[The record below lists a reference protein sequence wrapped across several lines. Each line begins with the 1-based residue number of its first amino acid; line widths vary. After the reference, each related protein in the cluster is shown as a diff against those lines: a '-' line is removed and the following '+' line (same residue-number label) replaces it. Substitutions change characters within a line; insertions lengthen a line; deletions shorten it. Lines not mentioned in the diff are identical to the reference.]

1 MKKLFQA
8 LSEFAGPS
16 NHRTSHQEKLVSG
29 LGGFLGILFVT
40 SVTRHFLGADDA
52 TVVIASMGASAV
64 LLFAVPH
71 GPLSQPWALGCG
83 HLISAFIGVSSYQ
96 LVPDMYLAAPAAVG
110 ISITTMYYLRCMHPP
125 GGATALSAVISGP
138 SVHELGYQFM
148 LTPVLLNVLII
159 FSVALAFNF
168 LFPWRRYPS
177 MLMRYGEEKNN
188 EHKPTLEGLGRYQ
201 LESALRQ
208 MDQFID
214 ISPDDLE
221 QIFQLARKQNSE
233 GQLQINQLKLG
244 CYYSNGEIGDNW
256 SVRQIVDESDDRE
269 SEEGLI
275 IYKVVAG
282 KGRPGSGTIRRSDFT
297 QWAKYEVYFNERSWE
312 RVITPVRSEA

>member
-1 MKKLFQA
+1 
-8 LSEFAGPS
+8 
-16 NHRTSHQEKLVSG
+16 
-29 LGGFLGILFVT
+29 
-40 SVTRHFLGADDA
+40 
-52 TVVIASMGASAV
+52 VVIASMGASAV

-83 HLISAFIGVSSYQ
+83 HLISAFIGVSCYQ
-96 LVPDMYLAAPAAVG
+96 LIPDMYLAAPAAVG
-110 ISITTMYYLRCMHPP
+110 VSITIMYYLRCMHPP

-148 LTPVLLNVLII
+148 VTPVLLNVVII

-168 LFPWRRYPS
+168 IFPWRRYPS
-177 MLMRYGEEKNN
+177 MLMRYGEETNN
-188 EHKPTLEGLGRYQ
+188 EYKPTLEGLGRYQ

-214 ISPDDLE
+214 ISSDDLE

-244 CYYSNGEIGDNW
+244 CYYSNGEIGTDW
-256 SVRQIVDESDDRE
+256 SVRQIVDEADDQQ
-269 SEEGLI
+269 SEDGLI

-282 KGRPGSGTIRRSDFT
+282 KGRPGSGSISRNDFV
-297 QWAKYEVYFNERSWE
+297 QWAKYEVFLNERSWE
-312 RVITPVRSEA
+312 RVIAPVHSKRVDNKRGMYP

>member
-8 LSEFAGPS
+8 LSDFAGPS
-16 NHRTSHQEKLVSG
+16 NNRTSHQEKLISG
-29 LGGFLGILFVT
+29 LGGFIGILFVT

-83 HLISAFIGVSSYQ
+83 HLISAFIGVSCYQ
-96 LVPDMYLAAPAAVG
+96 LIPDMYLAAPAAVG
-110 ISITTMYYLRCMHPP
+110 VSITTMYYLRCMHPP

-148 LTPVLLNVLII
+148 VTPVLLNVVII

-177 MLMRYGEEKNN
+177 MLMHYGEETNN

-214 ISPDDLE
+214 ISSDDLE

-282 KGRPGSGTIRRSDFT
+282 KGRPGSGTISRSDFT
-297 QWAKYEVYFNERSWE
+297 QWAKYEVYLNERSWE
-312 RVITPVRSEA
+312 RVITPARSEA